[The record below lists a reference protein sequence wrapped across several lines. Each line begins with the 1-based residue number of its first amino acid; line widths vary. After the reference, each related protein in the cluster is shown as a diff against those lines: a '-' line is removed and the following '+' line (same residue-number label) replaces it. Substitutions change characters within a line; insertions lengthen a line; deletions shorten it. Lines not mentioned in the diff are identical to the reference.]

1 MDAQIKKTDSYI
13 QQNLLF
19 IFLKKKDI
27 LSFVT
32 PWMNLEGFMLC
43 ENNQASKDKFY
54 IN

>member
-32 PWMNLEGFMLC
+32 PNLEGFMLC
-43 ENNQASKDKFY
+43 ENNQARKDKFY